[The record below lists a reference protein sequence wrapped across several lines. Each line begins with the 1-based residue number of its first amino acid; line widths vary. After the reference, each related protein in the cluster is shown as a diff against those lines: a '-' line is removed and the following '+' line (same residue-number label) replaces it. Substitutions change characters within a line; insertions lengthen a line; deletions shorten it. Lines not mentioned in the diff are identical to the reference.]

1 VRLTA
6 KKKTNFL
13 KVTTTSIQTSPAKLA
28 FGLFIIFHFISSC
41 EDPSNIGL
49 ALDPNNNQIG
59 VVYQEIPLSVTVV
72 KQDSLLAVNP
82 DNLVFGGDVSDF
94 FGKTEGIA
102 YSRLLFNRDVT
113 RPLTNAVLDSV
124 RFNFNVRAVN
134 ADDLSSTKS
143 IAVHRLKEQIQDINY
158 YNFNGL
164 DYEED
169 PIFKASFDFSA
180 RQDTLVN
187 YDLSDNEFAKLL
199 FEELKDGTI
208 FTDIFTFREYL
219 PGLVFK
225 GDQEEEG
232 SFTVRPGNNTGFVF
246 FYRNEGDTVSRAYPI
261 ATGVNLNVARHFNQ
275 IINDPTGTPTEAIRE
290 PFVAYD
296 LGDRAGSKNSTGL
309 LVKLDMSPLDAFL
322 DTLQNVTFNQVI
334 LELGPLERNVAT
346 NRPPQFHQMLF
357 TNETNRVLLR
367 SDGRVMSV
375 QPDGR
380 PQVDPITGE
389 PIFTDSPSLLAHDR
403 ERNIYRQTITSHVNA
418 IYRKNIQRRDFLLY
432 PLVSGVDEYR
442 HSLREFVIDPQS
454 PVLKIYYSRTRAF

>member
-1 VRLTA
+1 
-6 KKKTNFL
+6 L
-13 KVTTTSIQTSPAKLA
+13 KVTTIFTQTLPAKLVL
-28 FGLFIIFHFISSC
+28 GLFIIFHFISSC
-41 EDPSNIGL
+41 SDPSNIGL
-49 ALDPNNNQIG
+49 SLDPNNNLIG

-72 KQDSLLAVNP
+72 KQDSLITVNP

-102 YSRLLFNRDVT
+102 YSRLLFNRDVP
-113 RPLTNAVLDSV
+113 RPLQNAILDSV
-124 RFNFNVRAVN
+124 RFNFNLRAVN
-134 ADDLSSTKS
+134 ADDLSSPKT
-143 IAVHRLKEQIQDINY
+143 IAVHRLNEQIQDINY
-158 YNFNGL
+158 YSFSSLDFN
-164 DYEED
+164 ED
-169 PIFKASFDFSA
+169 PIFKASFDFST

-187 YDLSDNEFAKLL
+187 FNLSDNEFARML
-199 FEELKDGTI
+199 FEELKDGTV

-246 FYRNEGDTVSRAYPI
+246 FYRNEGDTIARTYPI
-261 ATGVNLNVARHFNQ
+261 ATGVNLNIARHFNQ
-275 IINDPTGTPTEAIRE
+275 VINDPTGTPTEAITE

-296 LGDRAGSKNSTGL
+296 LGDRAGSKNGTGL

-322 DTLQNVTFNQVI
+322 DTLQNVTFNQVV
-334 LELGPLERNVAT
+334 LEMGPLERNIVT
-346 NRPPQFHQMLF
+346 NRPPQFHQMFF

-380 PQVDPITGE
+380 PQVDPLTEE

-403 ERNIYRQTITSHVNA
+403 EKNIYRQFITSHVNA

-442 HSLREFVIDPQS
+442 HSLREFVVDPQS